1 MTADNASARKDV
13 QRWYGRLMAQGARAT
28 VSETVITPTT
38 ITLALKVHW
47 PATDP
52 DDYDRPA
59 VIYQIFRHSNGV
71 VIDIR
76 GFPDRADAIAEASV
90 DRNR

>member
-38 ITLALKVHW
+38 ITPALKVH
-47 PATDP
+47 
-52 DDYDRPA
+52 
-59 VIYQIFRHSNGV
+59 
-71 VIDIR
+71 
-76 GFPDRADAIAEASV
+76 
-90 DRNR
+90 

>member
-1 MTADNASARKDV
+1 MTPDNASARKDV
-13 QRWYGRLMAQGARAT
+13 LRWYGRLKAQGARAT

-38 ITLALKVHW
+38 ITLALKVRW
-47 PATDP
+47 PATEP
-52 DDYDRPA
+52 GDYDRPA
-59 VIYQIFRHSNGV
+59 VIYQIFRHRNGV